1 MSGKWSGGAANRY
14 WKRQGSR
21 RVNVPGDAERGPRI
35 FAAVASEPF
44 WCDNCGGLH
53 PLIEHRDC
61 RAAFP
66 FRNAFRGS
74 T

>member
-14 WKRQGSR
+14 WARPGR
-21 RVNVPGDAERGPRI
+21 RVLNVPGDTERGPRL
-35 FAAVASEPF
+35 FAALAAEPF
-44 WCDNCGGLH
+44 WCDNCGRGH
-53 PLIEHRDC
+53 PLAEHRDC

-66 FRNAFRGS
+66 FRTAWRGM